1 MPIPVWAEV
10 IRIDDVEVE
19 ISASNPVEARERAF
33 MEARRTGYRLALEA
47 SGTPVPQRLSD
58 DIVNTAVIAIEVQSE
73 RQAAG
78 RYSARFSLFVETAQ
92 PGPREAPPKRG
103 NWIYV
108 IPAERAEGRI
118 DRLWRRDTA
127 WTQSFRAVGPIAGQS
142 PLTPSGDEDD
152 RALISP
158 ARLAANDAS
167 ALAGLGQR
175 HGAPVAVAI
184 LDRGPPS
191 RAGRSDGPILGVE
204 LLYWSRSSGPQTLR
218 RSFSEKTEITTAN
231 ALVQFLLEQI
241 LEPPPPSPP
250 SPSQATAST
259 PPPPPPVSADATPT
273 PPTESFTQPPP
284 EAAALPPPVPEII
297 RPFAFDFADAAEW
310 RQLRAGL
317 AAIPGLTLHP
327 ATITIGRVIG
337 QLRFGGPAEAL
348 DVHLAAL
355 GQASIT
361 PPSPSTPPLPPAA
374 AAPRAAESLPAAPAT
389 EGDARSFTAHLVST
403 RSEEEA
409 MMEWRRLTLRY
420 PDLLTDRVPTTWSI
434 DLGPDRGIWW
444 RMGVGGFTT
453 RRDAES
459 WCATLA
465 SYGQYCRVAGS

>member
-1 MPIPVWAEV
+1 MPSPLSAEV

-47 SGTPVPQRLSD
+47 SGTPVPPRLSD

-78 RYSARFSLFVETAQ
+78 RYSARFSLFVETSQ
-92 PGPREAPPKRG
+92 PGAREAPPKRG

-118 DRLWRRDTA
+118 DRLWRRDAA

-191 RAGRSDGPILGVE
+191 RAGRSDGPIIGVE
-204 LLYWSRSSGPQTLR
+204 VLYWSRSTGPQTLR

-241 LEPPPPSPP
+241 LEPPPPVPLP
-250 SPSQATAST
+250 L
-259 PPPPPPVSADATPT
+259 PPVSADASPT
-273 PPTESFTQPPP
+273 PPPESVTQPLP
-284 EAAALPPPVPEII
+284 EPAATAPPVPVQEQMPEII
-297 RPFAFDFADAAEW
+297 RPFAFDFANTGEW

-327 ATITIGRVIG
+327 ATISIGRMIG
-337 QLRFGGPAEAL
+337 QLRFGGTAEAL
-348 DVHLAAL
+348 DAHLAAL
-355 GQASIT
+355 GQARSAPP
-361 PPSPSTPPLPPAA
+361 PPSPPLPPAA
-374 AAPRAAESLPAAPAT
+374 LSPPSAESIPTAPAKD
-389 EGDARSFTAHLVST
+389 GDARGFTAHLVST

-409 MMEWRRLTLRY
+409 MTEWRRLTVRY
-420 PDLLTDRVPTTWSI
+420 PDLLADRIPTTWSI

-444 RMGVGGFTT
+444 RLGVGGFSS

-465 SYGQYCRVAGS
+465 AYGQYCRIAGA